1 MTKIWRQQQQNYRQD
16 LEDLKLEGGVVGE
29 EEEGGEVEVEVEEQ
43 AGEGVED
50 EVEAEAEAEALFELV
65 KAAR

>member
-16 LEDLKLEGGVVGE
+16 LEVLKLEGGVVGE
-29 EEEGGEVEVEVEEQ
+29 EEEGGEVEVEEQ

>member
-1 MTKIWRQQQQNYRQD
+1 MRAPTRRATLGIGSLRGTAPQ
-16 LEDLKLEGGVVGE
+16 
-29 EEEGGEVEVEVEEQ
+29 VEEQ